1 MNYIQYSF
9 TVTPAEP
16 GSDILIALLAD
27 LGFESFTQ
35 NDTGVDAYIQEEFEN
50 EATTVKSCLISQ
62 ATEFQLSSI
71 SCSSFGDKYLMSKN
85 GDLDDAHQK

>member
-9 TVTPAEP
+9 SIEPVEP

-35 NDTGVDAYIQEEFEN
+35 NETGVEAYIQEEIEN
-50 EATTVKSCLISQ
+50 ENLVKELHFEDFTFSYTRTIIPKTNWNEEWEKISIR
-62 ATEFQLSSI
+62 F
-71 SCSSFGDKYLMSKN
+71 M
-85 GDLDDAHQK
+85 

>member
-35 NDTGVDAYIQEEFEN
+35 NEAGLEAYIQEEFDN
-50 EATTVKSCLISQ
+50 ESSVNELSFEDFTFLYTR
-62 ATEFQLSSI
+62 TEI
-71 SCSSFGDKYLMSKN
+71 PKTNWNEEWEKN
-85 GDLDDAHQK
+85 E

>member
-1 MNYIQYSF
+1 MDYIQYSF

-35 NDTGVDAYIQEEFEN
+35 NETGVDAYIQEEFEN
-50 EATTVKSCLISQ
+50 ENLVK
-62 ATEFQLSSI
+62 ELSFEDFTSP
-71 SCSSFGDKYLMSKN
+71 
-85 GDLDDAHQK
+85 

>member
-9 TVTPAEP
+9 TVNPPEP

-35 NDTGVDAYIQEEFEN
+35 NETGVDAYIQAEFEN
-50 EATTVKSCLISQ
+50 EKLVKAFLSKELI
-62 ATEFQLSSI
+62 L
-71 SCSSFGDKYLMSKN
+71 N
-85 GDLDDAHQK
+85 